1 MPYSRRG
8 TYGLMTCLW
17 TGAEASP
24 WHPKENRQD
33 SSPWQPL
40 QSSNEALELPFTFP
54 VLPPGLPWLSLVLLS
69 ILAFPGSPWPSL
81 TLPRPPLLWAL
92 GNFEKAFQKL
102 IASTSFCFPA
112 VPGFPA
118 DLSGMCIP
126 KSLDIPALPLKTL
139 GTTVELN
146 ASGCKMPQCSFHYN
160 LRMMSLCFPE
170 SPLPHLLGPHRSC

>member
-1 MPYSRRG
+1 MSLCALQPEGDLRPHDLPLDWCRG
-8 TYGLMTCLW
+8 ESLASKGEQ
-17 TGAEASP
+17 TGFEPMAATPIFERSVGT
-24 WHPKENRQD
+24 
-33 SSPWQPL
+33 
-40 QSSNEALELPFTFP
+40 ALLFP
-54 VLPPGLPWLSLVLLS
+54 GRPWLSLVLLS

-170 SPLPHLLGPHRSC
+170 SPLPHLLGPHRRC